1 MPLQLEIQTHF
12 LQFNYELL
20 HCNRLGLF
28 TETHFQKHYRRRL
41 KIPQEFQRRC
51 NTSKFPRRLR
61 LVTGGALQLRNG
73 FPWLPGS
80 LSLLI
85 HCWGLLKD
93 RINTKDN
100 HICFCLLGI
109 YSSRK
114 NHLLTV
120 LQNVVLKK

>member
-12 LQFNYELL
+12 LQFNDELS

-28 TETHFQKHYRRRL
+28 TEMRFQKHYRRL
-41 KIPQEFQRRC
+41 KIPQEFQRMC

-61 LVTGGALQLRNG
+61 LVTGGALQLSNG
-73 FPWLPGS
+73 FPWLSGS
-80 LSLLI
+80 LSLFI
-85 HCWGLLKD
+85 HCCGLLKD
-93 RINTKDN
+93 TINTKDN

-109 YSSRK
+109 NSSRK